1 MDIDITQFCELN
13 AKYPYLVNPNQLDE
27 YVVASNGHVLIAKK
41 SVGNYPPQMNAK
53 FNNET
58 FKKILPQIIGAQFSH
73 APAVALPASRPCSC
87 CEGTTRAMWRECEEC
102 EGMGEVIFS
111 NSFNTYEHDC
121 KTCDGKGE
129 ITVANTD
136 GWCGIC
142 QGTGLGFSYDNKS
155 VLVNKVK
162 IQSIY
167 WALIKQL
174 PSLETAN
181 IELQQVNGD
190 KYHALAFRSGEYH
203 GFVMPYNA

>member
-1 MDIDITQFCELN
+1 MEIDITQFCELN
-13 AKYPYLVNPNQLDE
+13 AKNPDLVNPYQIYD
-27 YVVASNGHVLIAKK
+27 YDAASNGHILIFRK
-41 SVGNYPPQMNAK
+41 SSGNYPPQMNDK
-53 FNNET
+53 YNNEA
-58 FKKILPQIIGAQFSH
+58 FKKIFSKIIGTQFNP
-73 APAVALPASRPCSC
+73 APAVALPASIPCSK
-87 CEGTTRAMWRECEEC
+87 CEGTTRAMVRGCEEC

-142 QGTGLGFSYDNKS
+142 QGIGLGFSYDNKS

-167 WALIKQL
+167 WELIKQL

-181 IELQQVNGD
+181 IEIQQVNGD
-190 KYHALAFRSGEYH
+190 KHHALAFRSGEYH
-203 GFVMPYNA
+203 GLVMPYGD